1 MNNLLGKVKEVISE
15 NEHLHEAQKNKLIS
29 RMFHTYNA
37 GSETDELDDVGDST
51 GMDSDNKVNG
61 IITTKY
67 LLDKLLVLVS
77 YFLLIDLKAKIVQRF
92 KQKREKFTD
101 EI

>member
-1 MNNLLGKVKEVISE
+1 MISE

-51 GMDSDNKVNG
+51 GLDSDDKVNG
-61 IITTKY
+61 IITIKY
-67 LLDKLLVLVS
+67 LHANLFVLVS
-77 YFLLIDLKAKIVQRF
+77 HFLLINL
-92 KQKREKFTD
+92 
-101 EI
+101 